1 MWLLALVTKWN
12 LKPMIGES
20 YRAFE
25 PACYI
30 GCGRPVNPLLLQECS
45 AISLVCWL
53 CLAQYSDFTAAI
65 YIPTGW
71 PCVVFLTNTDGVHR
85 NILASSDYFTPLYMW
100 LLQSIPVYIKQISI
114 VKIYRTP
121 QWDLVQADG
130 DTTSTH
136 PSSSLRGALPQ
147 LKVDH
152 TLKNT
157 VSRDLWQ

>member
-1 MWLLALVTKWN
+1 MELETNDRGVIQSLWTSLLV
-12 LKPMIGES
+12 
-20 YRAFE
+20 
-25 PACYI
+25 
-30 GCGRPVNPLLLQECS
+30 CGRPVNPLLLQECS

-53 CLAQYSDFTAAI
+53 CLAQYNDFTAAI

-85 NILASSDYFTPLYMW
+85 NILASSDHFTPLYMW

-157 VSRDLWQ
+157 VNRDLWQ